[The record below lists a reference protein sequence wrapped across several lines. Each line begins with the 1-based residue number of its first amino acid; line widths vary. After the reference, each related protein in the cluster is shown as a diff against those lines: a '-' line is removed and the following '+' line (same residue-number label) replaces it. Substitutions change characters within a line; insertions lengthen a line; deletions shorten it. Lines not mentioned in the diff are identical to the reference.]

1 MFVIREVIA
10 SLNIYRTYIDPQTG
24 RASDEDRVAIEQA
37 VAEAKHRN
45 PRTDP
50 SIFDF
55 VGDTLLLRDEHG
67 QDERKLRF
75 IARFQQT
82 TGPVMAK
89 GTEDTAFYQFNRLI
103 SLNEVGGDPDQ
114 FGRSLTAFHR
124 RMSERAREW
133 PAALL
138 ASSTHDTK
146 RSEDVRA
153 RINVLSELPREWRA
167 ALTRWTR
174 LNGRKKLTVQGRVAP
189 DRNEECLLYQTLLGA
204 WPSGPIDD
212 EFLRRMTEFMLKA
225 LKEAKVHTSWITPN
239 TEYEE
244 AVLHFVRAILDQS
257 EANPFLEDFAQ
268 LENKVAFFG
277 VFNSLSQTVLKLGS
291 PGVAD

>member
-1 MFVIREVIA
+1 FVIREVIA
-10 SLNIYRTYIDPQTG
+10 ALGIYRTYIDPETG
-24 RASDEDRVAIEQA
+24 AASENDRVAIEQA
-37 VAEAKHRN
+37 VSEAKRRN

-55 VGDTLLLRDEHG
+55 VGDTLLLREASDPLHLP
-67 QDERKLRF
+67 DRLRF

-89 GTEDTAFYQFNRLI
+89 GTEDTAFYQSNRLI

-124 RMSERAREW
+124 ENAERTRDW
-133 PAALL
+133 PASMLT
-138 ASSTHDTK
+138 SSTHDTK

-153 RINVLSELPREWRA
+153 RINALSELPRDWRN

-174 LNGRKKLTVQGRVAP
+174 LNGRKKLSVQGRVAP
-189 DRNEECLLYQTLLGA
+189 DRNEEYLLYQTLLGA
-204 WPSGPIDD
+204 WPFSGLSDAFVERIC
-212 EFLRRMTEFMLKA
+212 EFMRKA

-239 TEYEE
+239 TEYED
-244 AVLHFVRAILDQS
+244 AVLAFVRAVLDPKES
-257 EANPFLEDFAQ
+257 PAFLEDFAHLQ
-268 LENKVAFFG
+268 QRVAFFG
-277 VFNSLSQTVLKLGS
+277 IFN
-291 PGVAD
+291 

>member
-1 MFVIREVIA
+1 REVIA
-10 SLNIYRTYIDPQTG
+10 ALGIYRTYIDPETG
-24 RASDEDRVAIEQA
+24 AAGADDRQAIEQA
-37 VAEAKHRN
+37 VIEAKRRN

-55 VGDTLLLRDEHG
+55 VGDTLLLRDTSDPLHLS
-67 QDERKLRF
+67 DRLRF

-89 GTEDTAFYQFNRLI
+89 GTEDTAFYQYNRLI
-103 SLNEVGGDPDQ
+103 SLNEVGGDPDE
-114 FGRSLTAFHR
+114 FSRSLTAFHR

-146 RSEDVRA
+146 RSEAVRA

-174 LNGRKKLTVQGRVAP
+174 LNGRKKLSVQGRVAP
-189 DRNEECLLYQTLLGA
+189 DRNEEYLLYQTLLGA
-204 WPSGPIDD
+204 WPLGGVDD
-212 EFLRRMTEFMLKA
+212 EFVRRIGDVMLKA
-225 LKEAKVHTSWITPN
+225 LKEAKVHTSW
-239 TEYEE
+239 
-244 AVLHFVRAILDQS
+244 
-257 EANPFLEDFAQ
+257 
-268 LENKVAFFG
+268 
-277 VFNSLSQTVLKLGS
+277 
-291 PGVAD
+291 